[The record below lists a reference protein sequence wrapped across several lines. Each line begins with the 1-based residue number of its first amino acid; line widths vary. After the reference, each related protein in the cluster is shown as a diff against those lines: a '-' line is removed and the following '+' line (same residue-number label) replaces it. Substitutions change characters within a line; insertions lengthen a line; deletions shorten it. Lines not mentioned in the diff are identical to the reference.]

1 MQNNNNKKQINPL
14 PFKTP
19 PPNESE
25 LYYLF
30 LVLYA
35 WGGIAKLETEISP
48 DLGGQ
53 GRKMHC
59 RLPRLMD
66 WARLTPSN
74 QYPAGLQIRLWKR
87 IKTHSGASQLQ
98 EI

>member
-1 MQNNNNKKQINPL
+1 MQNNNKKQINPL

-35 WGGIAKLETEISP
+35 WGGIAKLDTDISP
-48 DLGGQ
+48 
-53 GRKMHC
+53 
-59 RLPRLMD
+59 
-66 WARLTPSN
+66 
-74 QYPAGLQIRLWKR
+74 
-87 IKTHSGASQLQ
+87 